1 MNSTSE
7 VVSESMDDKMIT
19 RSRSAADT
27 KPDGLYAKYVLF
39 VLILVSALN
48 FFDRAIMG
56 VLVEDIKADLKL
68 TDADMGFLGG
78 AAFAIFYATFGMAL
92 GRLADVWNR
101 TKLLSLG
108 LGLWSLMTAL
118 SGYAQG
124 MRSLALCRFGVG
136 VGESC
141 ASPTALSIIYDY
153 FSSKK
158 RTRAVAIFNCGG
170 VIGSGLGFYAAGMI
184 LDSWN
189 AAWPDASLAPLG
201 LKGWQAA
208 FVIAG
213 LPGLLV
219 ALWAST
225 LREPVRGQSDGIT
238 NQPHARPFHEAASTL
253 VSMIPIVNLFVLAK
267 AKNGRKAV
275 MINGVITLTIIVIV
289 YSLVQL
295 TNDRLQWIA
304 MGIGVYA
311 VVSWAQGLAVKDPV
325 VFAMIFQCKTL
336 VYLMGGMATLL
347 FMMGALFW
355 TVPYFQRNYGVSAS
369 EMGAILGG
377 GGAITGI
384 IGVLVG
390 GALADRL
397 RAHTSS
403 GKLYVLLAGM
413 VGSVFC
419 YFILLTAKQL
429 YFAYA
434 AYFLFSLSFSLTIPT
449 VLSTLNDLVLP
460 RSRATISAFYV
471 MLVTLSGPAL
481 SPYIVGSISDAIV
494 TTGVSSGEALRQSML
509 WAIVA
514 PVVGIAL
521 IVLSIRHI
529 EFDEARVLDRA
540 RALGEPI

>member
-1 MNSTSE
+1 
-7 VVSESMDDKMIT
+7 MI
-19 RSRSAADT
+19 
-27 KPDGLYAKYVLF
+27 KPDGRYAKYVLF

-56 VLVEDIKADLKL
+56 VLVEDIKADLQL
-68 TDADMGFLGG
+68 SDADMGFLGG

-92 GRLADVWNR
+92 SRLADVWNR
-101 TKLLSLG
+101 IKLLSLG

-141 ASPTALSIIYDY
+141 ASPTTLSIIYDY
-153 FSSKK
+153 FSPKM

-170 VIGSGLGFYAAGMI
+170 VIGGGLGFYVAGMI
-184 LDSWN
+184 LDNWN
-189 AAWPDASLAPLG
+189 AAWPDPSLAPLG

-208 FVIAG
+208 FIIAG
-213 LPGLLV
+213 IPGLLV

-225 LREPVRGQSDGIT
+225 LREPVREQSDGII
-238 NQPHARPFHEAASTL
+238 NQPHSRPFHEAASTL
-253 VSMIPIVNLFVLAK
+253 VSMIPIVNLFLLAK
-267 AKNGRKAV
+267 AKNGRRAV
-275 MINGVITLTIIVIV
+275 VINCVITLNIIAIV
-289 YSLVQL
+289 YGLAQF
-295 TNDRLQWIA
+295 TGDNLQWIA

-311 VVSWAQGLAVKDPV
+311 VVSWGQGLAVKDQV
-325 VFAMIFQCKTL
+325 IFTMIFQCKTL
-336 VYLMGGMATLL
+336 IYLMAGMACLL

-355 TVPYFQRNYGVSAS
+355 LVPYFQRNYGISVS

-384 IGVLVG
+384 VGVLVG

-397 RAHTSS
+397 RVSTSR

-419 YFILLTAKQL
+419 YFMLLTAKQL
-429 YFAYA
+429 HFAYA
-434 AYFLFSLSFSLTIPT
+434 AYFLLNLSFSLTIPT

-460 RSRATISAFYV
+460 RSYDSV
-471 MLVTLSGPAL
+471 ENGK
-481 SPYIVGSISDAIV
+481 AIV
-494 TTGVSSGEALRQSML
+494 QT
-509 WAIVA
+509 
-514 PVVGIAL
+514 P
-521 IVLSIRHI
+521 
-529 EFDEARVLDRA
+529 LDA
-540 RALGEPI
+540 SPS